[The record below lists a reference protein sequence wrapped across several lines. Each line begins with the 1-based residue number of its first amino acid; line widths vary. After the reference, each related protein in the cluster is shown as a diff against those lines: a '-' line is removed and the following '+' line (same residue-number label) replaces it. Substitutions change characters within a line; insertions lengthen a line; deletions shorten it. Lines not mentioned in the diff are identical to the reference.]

1 MRYSAVVK
9 GGLHSE
15 YSGNLSSIKLS
26 WNDFLTTRA
35 VQALS
40 KKGSFATR
48 ELIDTL
54 LGQVP
59 GNNSRVGYGEI
70 AASDE
75 LGGVRPVN
83 KTYLIDRNTTPQ
95 DVVYLKTALTEH
107 SELTHLPDSVANGD
121 HNPLGTR

>member
-1 MRYSAVVK
+1 MRYTATVL
-9 GGLHSE
+9 GGLNAQ
-15 YSGNLSSIKLS
+15 YSGNISSIKSS

-59 GNNSRVGYGEI
+59 GNNSRFGYGEI
-70 AASDE
+70 AGGPE

-95 DVVYLKTALTEH
+95 DVVYLKAALTEH